1 PGEAAVR
8 AERPFKVME
17 LLIVRHAIAFE
28 RDRRRWP
35 EDSERPLSPAGI
47 RRARRA
53 AAGLKELIAAPERV
67 LTSPL
72 LRARQTARVLSE
84 FAGWP
89 QALHCPELSPGQAPA
104 AVLRQLRQHRE
115 KRIALV
121 GHEPGLGLLVAAC

>member
-1 PGEAAVR
+1 AAGRSWRRSRRSCRQPLLRLRPELSLRPRRRRSTSRRRKLHPTRPGEAAVR

-72 LRARQTARVLSE
+72 
-84 FAGWP
+84 
-89 QALHCPELSPGQAPA
+89 
-104 AVLRQLRQHRE
+104 
-115 KRIALV
+115 
-121 GHEPGLGLLVAAC
+121 